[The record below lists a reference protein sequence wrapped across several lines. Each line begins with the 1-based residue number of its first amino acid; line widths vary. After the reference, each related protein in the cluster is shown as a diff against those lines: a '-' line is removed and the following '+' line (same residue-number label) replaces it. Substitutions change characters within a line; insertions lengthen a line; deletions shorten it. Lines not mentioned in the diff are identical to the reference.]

1 MTWLLQLWEAQATA
15 EEATLMDTLGWRMKF
30 GVLVPS
36 TNTSVQPEYDSM
48 RPIGITN
55 HVRGF
60 RIPNAPTRTDAEFL
74 AQLENM
80 RATMVDAVDELLTM
94 DPGHIILATAAE
106 SAGGVSGAK
115 LLREK
120 LLAKSGG
127 RVGVTLGA
135 DAILAAL
142 HRYGNVRRIA
152 VVTPYMPLGDEQA
165 ARFFSDC
172 GFEVMR
178 VHGLKCGSPV
188 LIAHVTEVELRDAIS
203 AVDGPDVD
211 AVVQVGTNLPM
222 ARVAAAAEFWLDK
235 PVVALNTATYW
246 HALRENGIPDKV
258 QGFGRLLAEF

>member
-1 MTWLLQLWEAQATA
+1 
-15 EEATLMDTLGWRMKF
+15 MDTLGGRMKF

-36 TNTSVQPEYDSM
+36 TNTSVQPEYDAM
-48 RPIGITN
+48 RPVGVTN

-74 AQLENM
+74 QQLENM
-80 RATMVDAVDELLTM
+80 RATMVNAVDELLTM
-94 DPGHIILATAAE
+94 EPGHIVLATAAE

-135 DAILAAL
+135 DAIQAAL
-142 HRYGNVRRIA
+142 HRYGQIRRIA
-152 VVTPYMPLGDEQA
+152 LLTPYMPVGDEQA
-165 ARFFSDC
+165 KGFFTDC

-178 VHGLKCGSPV
+178 VQGLKCGSPM
-188 LIAHVTEVELRDAIS
+188 LIAHVTEAELRDAIV
-203 AVDGPDVD
+203 ALDGPDVD
-211 AVVQVGTNLPM
+211 AVVQVGTNLPA
-222 ARVAAAAEFWLDK
+222 ARVAGQAEFWLGK

-246 HALRENGIPDKV
+246 HALRENGIQDKV
-258 QGFGRLLAEF
+258 QGFGRLLADF